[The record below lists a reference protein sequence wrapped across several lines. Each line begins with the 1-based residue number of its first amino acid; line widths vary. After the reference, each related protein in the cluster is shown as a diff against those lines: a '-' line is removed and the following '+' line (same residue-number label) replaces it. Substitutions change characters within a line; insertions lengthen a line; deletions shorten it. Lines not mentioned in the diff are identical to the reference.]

1 MRHLID
7 ILIYIGLF
15 LLTALGMAFLF
26 GIIMLVCRAIG
37 AV

>member
-7 ILIYIGLF
+7 ILIYIGFF

-26 GIIMLVCRAIG
+26 GIIMLVCKVIG
-37 AV
+37 LV

>member
-15 LLTALGMAFLF
+15 LLVTIGMAFLF
-26 GIIMLVCRAIG
+26 GIIMLVCKVIG
-37 AV
+37 LI

>member
-1 MRHLID
+1 MRNLID

-26 GIIMLVCRAIG
+26 GIIMLVCKVIDL
-37 AV
+37 V

>member
-26 GIIMLVCRAIG
+26 GIIMLVCRVIG
-37 AV
+37 LI

>member
-7 ILIYIGLF
+7 VLIYIGLF

-26 GIIMLVCRAIG
+26 GIIMLVCKVIG
-37 AV
+37 VV

>member
-7 ILIYIGLF
+7 VLIYIGLF

-26 GIIMLVCRAIG
+26 GIAMLVCRAVG
-37 AV
+37 LV